1 MEFIEK
7 TGKTVDE
14 ALQAG
19 LAEIGLPRER
29 IEIEVLEEASK
40 GLFGLIGGKPARVRL
55 TVKKLYVADQARDFL
70 ERVLQSMGVQV
81 SIEMN
86 RQEESIFFNLKGEN
100 LGMLIGK
107 HGQTLD
113 ALQYLTNL
121 AAHRDAEDKVRVI
134 IDVEDYR
141 KRRAE
146 TLTSLAKRIAAQVK
160 RRGDKV
166 ALEPM
171 TPNERKV
178 IHMALQDDPR
188 ISTYSE
194 GDEPYRKVV
203 IALKLRSGR

>member
-1 MEFIEK
+1 MEFLEK

-19 LAEIGLPRER
+19 LAELGLPLER
-29 IEIEVLEEASK
+29 VDVEVLEEASK
-40 GLFGLIGGKPARVRL
+40 GLFGLIGGKPARVRI
-55 TVKKLYVADQARDFL
+55 TVKELYAADVARDFL
-70 ERVLQSMGVQV
+70 DQVVKAMGIDVT
-81 SIEMN
+81 IEMS
-86 RQEESIFFNLKGEN
+86 QQQESIVFNIRGEN

-121 AAHRDAEDKVRVI
+121 AAHRDAVDRARVI

-166 ALEPM
+166 VLEPM

-178 IHMALQDDPR
+178 IHMALQDDTR

-194 GDEPYRKVV
+194 GEEPYRKVI
-203 IALKLRSGR
+203 IAPKR

>member
-1 MEFIEK
+1 MEFLEK

-19 LAEIGLPRER
+19 LAELGLPLER
-29 IEIEVLEEASK
+29 VDVEVLEEASK
-40 GLFGLIGGKPARVRL
+40 GLFGLIGGKPARVRI
-55 TVKKLYVADQARDFL
+55 TVKELYAADVARDFL
-70 ERVLQSMGVQV
+70 DQVIKAMGIDVT
-81 SIEMN
+81 IEMS
-86 RQEESIFFNLKGEN
+86 QQQESIVFNIRGEN

-121 AAHRDAEDKVRVI
+121 AAHRDAVDRARVI

-141 KRRAE
+141 KRREE

-160 RRGDKV
+160 RRGDRV
-166 ALEPM
+166 VLEPM

-178 IHMALQDDPR
+178 IHMALQDDTR

-194 GDEPYRKVV
+194 GEEPYRKVI
-203 IALKLRSGR
+203 IAPKR

>member
-1 MEFIEK
+1 MVLEK
-7 TGKTVDE
+7 TGKTVDD

-19 LAEIGLPRER
+19 LAELGLPLER
-29 IEIEVLEEASK
+29 VEYEVVEEASK

-55 TVKKLYVADQARDFL
+55 IVKKLYVADQARDFL
-70 ERVLQSMGVQV
+70 ESVLKAMGVDV
-81 SIEMN
+81 SVEMTK
-86 RQEESIFFNLKGEN
+86 QDESILFNLRGEN

-121 AAHRDAEDKVRVI
+121 AAHRDSEDKVRVLL
-134 IDVEDYR
+134 DVEDYR
-141 KRRAE
+141 KRRAD
-146 TLTSLAKRIAAQVK
+146 TLTSLAKRIAIQVK
-160 RRGDKV
+160 RRGERV

-203 IALKLRSGR
+203 ISLKR

>member
-1 MEFIEK
+1 MEFLEK

-19 LAEIGLPRER
+19 LAELGLPLER
-29 IEIEVLEEASK
+29 VDVEVLEEASK
-40 GLFGLIGGKPARVRL
+40 GLFGLIGGKPARVRI
-55 TVKKLYVADQARDFL
+55 TVKELYAADVARDFL
-70 ERVLQSMGVQV
+70 DQVIKAMGIDVI
-81 SIEMN
+81 IEMS
-86 RQEESIFFNLKGEN
+86 QQQESIVFNIRGEN

-121 AAHRDAEDKVRVI
+121 AAHRDAVDRARVI

-160 RRGDKV
+160 RRGDRV
-166 ALEPM
+166 VLEPM

-178 IHMALQDDPR
+178 IHMALQDDTR

-194 GDEPYRKVV
+194 GEEPYRKVI
-203 IALKLRSGR
+203 IAPKR

>member
-1 MEFIEK
+1 MEFLEK

-19 LAEIGLPRER
+19 LAELGLPLER
-29 IEIEVLEEASK
+29 VDVEVLEEASK
-40 GLFGLIGGKPARVRL
+40 GLFGLIGGKPARVRI
-55 TVKKLYVADQARDFL
+55 TVKELYAADVARDFL
-70 ERVLQSMGVQV
+70 DQVIKAMGIDVT
-81 SIEMN
+81 IEMS
-86 RQEESIFFNLKGEN
+86 QQQESIVFNIRGEN

-121 AAHRDAEDKVRVI
+121 AAHRDAVDRARVI

-141 KRRAE
+141 KRREE

-166 ALEPM
+166 VLEPM

-178 IHMALQDDPR
+178 IHMALQDDTR

-194 GDEPYRKVV
+194 GEEPYRKVI
-203 IALKLRSGR
+203 IAPKR

>member
-1 MEFIEK
+1 MEVLEK

-19 LAEIGLPRER
+19 LAELGLPLER
-29 IEIEVLEEASK
+29 VDVEVLEEASK
-40 GLFGLIGGKPARVRL
+40 GLFGLIGGKPARIRI
-55 TVKKLYVADQARDFL
+55 TVKELYAADVARAFL
-70 ERVLQSMGVQV
+70 DNVIKAMGIDVT
-81 SIEMN
+81 IEMSQQ
-86 RQEESIFFNLKGEN
+86 QETISFNIRGEN

-121 AAHRDAEDKVRVI
+121 AAHRDTVDRARVI

-146 TLTSLAKRIAAQVK
+146 TLTSLAKRVAAQVK
-160 RRGDKV
+160 RRGDRV
-166 ALEPM
+166 VLEPM

-178 IHMALQDDPR
+178 IHMALQDDTR

-194 GDEPYRKVV
+194 GEEPYRKVI
-203 IALKLRSGR
+203 IAPKR

>member
-1 MEFIEK
+1 MDILEK
-7 TGKTVDE
+7 TGKTVEE

-19 LAEIGLPRER
+19 LEELGLPLER
-29 IEIEVLEEASK
+29 VEYVVLEEPSK
-40 GLFGLIGGKPARVRL
+40 GLFGLIGGKPARVRI
-55 TVKKLYVADQARDFL
+55 TVKKLYVAEQAQAFL
-70 ERVLQSMGVQV
+70 ERVLNAMGAEVTLEVNKQDETV
-81 SIEMN
+81 
-86 RQEESIFFNLKGEN
+86 FFNLRGDN

-121 AAHRDAEDKVRVI
+121 AAHRDAEDRARVI

-146 TLTSLAKRIAAQVK
+146 TLTSLAKRSASQVK
-160 RRGDKV
+160 RRGERV

-171 TPNERKV
+171 NPNERKI
-178 IHMALQDDPR
+178 IHMALQEDPR

-203 IALKLRSGR
+203 IALKR

>member
-1 MEFIEK
+1 MDFLEK
-7 TGKTVDE
+7 TGKTVEE

-19 LAEIGLPRER
+19 LAELGLPPER
-29 IEIEVLEEASK
+29 VEVEVLEEASK
-40 GLFGLIGGKPARVRL
+40 GLFGLIGGKPARVRI
-55 TVKKLYVADQARDFL
+55 TVKKLYVADLARDFL
-70 ERVLQSMGVQV
+70 DKVIKAMGIDVT
-81 SIEMN
+81 IEMSK
-86 RQEESIFFNLKGEN
+86 RDEGVFFSLRGEN

-121 AAHRDAEDKVRVI
+121 AAHRDADDKARVI

-146 TLTSLAKRIAAQVK
+146 ALTSLAQRIASQVK
-160 RRGDKV
+160 RRGERV
-166 ALEPM
+166 VLEPM

-188 ISTYSE
+188 ISTYSDGE
-194 GDEPYRKVV
+194 EPYRKVI
-203 IALKLRSGR
+203 IALKRQ